1 MRLTSD
7 IILYHK
13 NWERAD
19 NELCNEA
26 SVGLFSRLVDLF
38 LAACAIGIMDDKSVE
53 VSEELTLDNP
63 KNIGRNTYQS
73 LANTDLYDTL
83 DFMLQNAILNSK
95 TIDLDPE
102 KRLKL
107 AFDPEY
113 DNKKISP
120 MNFLVGFA
128 NYGLEK
134 IYEKID
140 SKASIVV
147 IDELY
152 EYFNSLTLSK
162 YDDLLSNFTLEELD
176 GNL

>member
-19 NELCNEA
+19 DELCNSA
-26 SVGLFSRLVDLF
+26 SIGLFSRLVDLF
-38 LAACAIGIMDDKSVE
+38 LVACAIGIREDKTSDVPD
-53 VSEELTLDNP
+53 ELSLDNP

-73 LANTDLYDTL
+73 LANTDLYDLL

-95 TIDLDPE
+95 TINLDE
-102 KRLKL
+102 DERLKL
-107 AFDPEY
+107 AFDPDY
-113 DNKKISP
+113 NNKKISP

-128 NYGLEK
+128 NYGLEQ
-134 IYEKID
+134 IYKKID
-140 SKASIVV
+140 SKASIIA

-152 EYFNSLTLSK
+152 KYFNSLTLTK
-162 YDDLLSNFTLEELD
+162 YDDLLLNFTIEDLK
-176 GNL
+176 N

>member
-19 NELCNEA
+19 DELCNEQ
-26 SVGLFSRLVDLF
+26 SIGLFSRLVDLF
-38 LAACAIGIMDDKSVE
+38 LIACAIGIMDDKTSDVPD
-53 VSEELTLDNP
+53 ELSLDNP

-73 LANTDLYDTL
+73 IANTDLYDAL

-95 TIDLDPE
+95 TIDLDQDE
-102 KRLKL
+102 RLKL

-113 DNKKISP
+113 NNKKISP

-128 NYGLEK
+128 NYGLER
-134 IYEKID
+134 IFEKID
-140 SKASIVV
+140 SKASIVA

-152 EYFNSLTLSK
+152 KYFNSLTLSR
-162 YDDLLSNFTLEELD
+162 YDDLLSNFTIEELMAD
-176 GNL
+176 

>member
-19 NELCNEA
+19 DELCNEA
-26 SVGLFSRLVDLF
+26 SIGLFARLVDLF
-38 LAACAIGIMDDKSVE
+38 LVACAIGIMDDKSIE
-53 VSEELTLDNP
+53 VPEELTLENP

-73 LANTDLYDTL
+73 IANTDLYDTL

-95 TIDLDPE
+95 TINLDE
-102 KRLKL
+102 DERLKL

-113 DNKKISP
+113 NNKKISP

-134 IYEKID
+134 IFEKID
-140 SKASIVV
+140 SKASIVA

-152 EYFNSLTLSK
+152 KFFNSLTLSR
-162 YDDLLSNFTLEELD
+162 YDDLLANFTIEDLKS
-176 GNL
+176 N

>member
-19 NELCNEA
+19 DELRNQA
-26 SVGLFSRLVDLF
+26 SIGLFARLVDLF
-38 LAACAIGIMDDKSVE
+38 LVACAIGIMDDKSSE
-53 VSEELTLDNP
+53 VPEELILENP

-73 LANTDLYDTL
+73 IANTDLYDAL
-83 DFMLQNAILNSK
+83 DFMLQNAILNSN
-95 TIDLDPE
+95 TIDLDE
-102 KRLKL
+102 DERLKL

-113 DNKKISP
+113 NNKKISP
-120 MNFLVGFA
+120 VNFLVGFA

-140 SKASIVV
+140 SKASIVA

-152 EYFNSLTLSK
+152 KFFNSLTLSR
-162 YDDLLSNFTLEELD
+162 YDDLLANFTIEDLKS
-176 GNL
+176 N